1 LEKNKKINEVYLY
14 MAQFPDEFNNI
25 VSVKEKAFINFVN
38 EKYTLLFIPGEDSL
52 DLETYKRLLVNK
64 MVREHFIKNRELEIE
79 KELKKDV
86 RSR

>member
-1 LEKNKKINEVYLY
+1 
-14 MAQFPDEFNNI
+14 
-25 VSVKEKAFINFVN
+25 
-38 EKYTLLFIPGEDSL
+38 L